1 MIKAGQTPQ
10 EERQKVLDRLRAEV
24 RRLEGESAHS
34 LTMPPSCQSS
44 LGSGAEM
51 PGPLP
56 GESLHAPSNIPAP
69 SFSPSASA
77 GAWTLG
83 EAAFDA
89 RLPGGC
95 LDPASLIEL
104 KPGDHGDWP
113 ATLAFA
119 ACLVVRRL
127 DAGRAGARQRPARP
141 VLWCSTLPLVAEHG
155 HLHGHGLAGL
165 GLAPE
170 TLISVEAARE
180 ADALWTL
187 EEGLRSGALSLAVG
201 LLKEVDLTPSRR
213 LGLAAAQGQTP
224 ALLLTLPA
232 SAPAPSAAVRLRLQR
247 LPSAPHPLDQRAP
260 GPPRIRLMLERCR
273 HAPSAVETVS
283 LDLEWCDVTYRF
295 RMASGVGDRALA
307 APDTGDRA
315 RG

>member
-1 MIKAGQTPQ
+1 
-10 EERQKVLDRLRAEV
+10 
-24 RRLEGESAHS
+24 
-34 LTMPPSCQSS
+34 
-44 LGSGAEM
+44 
-51 PGPLP
+51 
-56 GESLHAPSNIPAP
+56 
-69 SFSPSASA
+69 
-77 GAWTLG
+77 LG
-83 EAAFDA
+83 EALFDA

-104 KPGDHGDWP
+104 KPADHGDWP

-119 ACLVVRRL
+119 ACLAVRCL
-127 DAGRAGARQRPARP
+127 DAGRAGARQKSMAQP
-141 VLWCSTLPLVAEHG
+141 VLWCSTTPLVAEHG
-155 HLHGHGLAGL
+155 HLHGRGLAGL

-201 LLKEVDLTPSRR
+201 VLKAVELTPSRR
-213 LGLAAAQGQTP
+213 LSLAAAQGRTP
-224 ALLLTLPA
+224 ALLVTLPA
-232 SAPAPSAAVRLRLQR
+232 SAPAPSAAVRLRLRR
-247 LPSAPHPLDQRAP
+247 LPSAPHPLDPRAL

-273 HAPSAVETVS
+273 RAPSAVETVS

-295 RMASGVGDRALA
+295 HMASGVGDRAFA
-307 APDTGDRA
+307 APGTTRARA